1 MGDSK
6 GFCVVYQSPP
16 PPQLVQN
23 WTSLAYS
30 GAINECEDGAPV
42 SLVPPYT

>member
-16 PPQLVQN
+16 RPS
-23 WTSLAYS
+23 WSRIGLAWLIPELS
-30 GAINECEDGAPV
+30 MNVRTGPRF
-42 SLVPPYT
+42 P